1 MECKEC
7 NGSGTIPDVFPHP
20 VVGLEVANRARC
32 FLCWGSGETR
42 EEVKQNTTAA
52 NAE

>member
-7 NGSGTIPDVFPHP
+7 NGSGTIPDVFPP
-20 VVGLEVANRARC
+20 PFNRARC